1 MKTLLTL
8 LILSV
13 VTASASAV
21 EPEWNQFRGGRGDG
35 SSQANGIP
43 TTWSETKNVAWK
55 TSIWGKAWSSPVVW
69 KNRIWA
75 TTATADGRR
84 LAVMCLDKTTGKILH
99 DQTVFRPVKPQY
111 GDPFN
116 SYASSTAWVE
126 DGRVYIHFGSLGTAC
141 LDTETYKVLWK
152 RNDLPCNHFRG
163 AASSVSIHGNQ
174 MFLPFDGSDVQYV
187 VALDKRT
194 GKTLWRTDRNVDFG
208 GLGGAHRKAFCTAR
222 VITHNGRAQVI
233 IPAALATM
241 SYDPATGEELWR
253 VMHGGANTA
262 CPALFHKGVLFFNSG
277 DVTNRLMAVRPDGRG
292 DVTKTHVKW
301 ATMRGVPSRPSVV
314 RSGDAIYMVNNDGI
328 ASCVDTATGRTRWAR
343 RLTGKYCASPILVG
357 ERVFCFEEEKGLCHV
372 FAADPKRYRKLA
384 TNTLDASFMA
394 SPAVTDGMLI
404 LRTKSHVYG
413 IASNLHRP

>member
-13 VTASASAV
+13 VTTSASAV

-35 SSQANGIP
+35 SSRANGIP

-55 TSIWGKAWSSPVVW
+55 TAIWGKAWSSPVVW
-69 KNRIWA
+69 KNRIWV

-126 DGRVYIHFGSLGTAC
+126 EGRVYIHFGSLGTAC

-163 AASSVSIHGNQ
+163 AASSVSIYGNQ

-222 VITHNGRAQVI
+222 VITHNGRTQVI

-241 SYDPATGEELWR
+241 SYDPATGKELWR

-262 CPALFHKGVLFFNSG
+262 CPALFHKGAVLQQRRCHQS
-277 DVTNRLMAVRPDGRG
+277 ADGRPTRRPRRCHQDPRQWQRCG
-292 DVTKTHVKW
+292 DFPPG
-301 ATMRGVPSRPSVV
+301 RQSS
-314 RSGDAIYMVNNDGI
+314 SGDAIYMVNNDGI
-328 ASCVDTATGRTRWAR
+328 ASCSTPQPAHRWAR
-343 RLTGKYCASPILVG
+343 RLTGKYSASPTLVG

-372 FAADPKRYRKLA
+372 FAATR
-384 TNTLDASFMA
+384 TLPETGHQHA
-394 SPAVTDGMLI
+394 
-404 LRTKSHVYG
+404 
-413 IASNLHRP
+413 